1 MSDNIIPIW
10 QGYKNYDHY
19 WWVNPRNL
27 RLWFNETVSIGY
39 PTVGTKDCYYNIPAS
54 FDIETSSFYH
64 FGEKCATMY
73 LWSLCINGST
83 LLGRTWEDFRDV
95 IDFLEEHL
103 HTRKVHLI
111 IYVHN
116 LGYEFQFM
124 RKWFNWTRVFAVKER
139 RPIHAVMENGI
150 EFKCSYI
157 LSNYALAYIGAK
169 LLLRYPVQKAVGD
182 LDYSL
187 VRHYLT
193 PITEKEIWY
202 SVKDVQV
209 VTSYIQEKIEQE
221 GGINNIPL
229 TNTGYVRRY
238 CRDFCFTQF
247 QKDKKLSKK
256 LAARYHE
263 RMKTLQ
269 IASACEYD
277 QLHWGF
283 AGGFTHAAPAH
294 SGHPLRNVGSA
305 DLASSYPAVMVMKK
319 FPMSRGT
326 FLGNSNYEE
335 VESLIS
341 LGYCVLFTVRLI
353 DVVPKFIYENY
364 ISASRCTDLSK
375 DAVINNGRVK
385 SLDLINDDRIEES
398 IKELGFGK
406 TEHITKEK
414 ISENLETEEIAKEIL
429 CFRKV
434 FSTNSIAKFLAN
446 HNAEDGTV
454 LISEIQTKARGR
466 SGKKWEAPDGGIWM
480 SLILRPQV
488 PPARIGLITL
498 ATGVAIA
505 KSIRS
510 LGLDAKI
517 KWPNDVLIHGD
528 KISGVLTEVNA
539 TFNEI
544 DWIVVGIGID
554 SNISLEDFS
563 EDIRPGTTTLT
574 EELPAEIDENEL
586 IAIFLNEFEEVYKL
600 YKDGEVEA
608 ILKDWRELS
617 DTIGKY
623 VNITQ
628 TGGKITQGYVVG
640 INNEGSLIIE
650 RQDGA
655 LEKIISGELRTVN

>member
-1 MSDNIIPIW
+1 M
-10 QGYKNYDHY
+10 KN
-19 WWVNPRNL
+19 
-27 RLWFNETVSIGY
+27 EMI
-39 PTVGTKDCYYNIPAS
+39 
-54 FDIETSSFYH
+54 
-64 FGEKCATMY
+64 
-73 LWSLCINGST
+73 
-83 LLGRTWEDFRDV
+83 
-95 IDFLEEHL
+95 
-103 HTRKVHLI
+103 
-111 IYVHN
+111 
-116 LGYEFQFM
+116 
-124 RKWFNWTRVFAVKER
+124 
-139 RPIHAVMENGI
+139 
-150 EFKCSYI
+150 
-157 LSNYALAYIGAK
+157 K
-169 LLLRYPVQKAVGD
+169 LLLSHNV
-182 LDYSL
+182 
-187 VRHYLT
+187 
-193 PITEKEIWY
+193 ITE
-202 SVKDVQV
+202 
-209 VTSYIQEKIEQE
+209 
-221 GGINNIPL
+221 
-229 TNTGYVRRY
+229 
-238 CRDFCFTQF
+238 
-247 QKDKKLSKK
+247 
-256 LAARYHE
+256 
-263 RMKTLQ
+263 
-269 IASACEYD
+269 
-277 QLHWGF
+277 
-283 AGGFTHAAPAH
+283 
-294 SGHPLRNVGSA
+294 
-305 DLASSYPAVMVMKK
+305 
-319 FPMSRGT
+319 
-326 FLGNSNYEE
+326 EE
-335 VESLIS
+335 AK
-341 LGYCVLFTVRLI
+341 R
-353 DVVPKFIYENY
+353 
-364 ISASRCTDLSK
+364 
-375 DAVINNGRVK
+375 
-385 SLDLINDDRIEES
+385 LDLINDESIEES

-414 ISENLETEEIAKEIL
+414 ISENLETKEIAKEIL

-446 HNAEDGTV
+446 HSAEDGTV

-563 EDIRPGTTTLT
+563 EDVRAGTTTLT

-586 IAIFLNEFEEVYKL
+586 IAIFLNEFEKVYKL

-655 LEKIISGELRTVN
+655 LEKIISGELRTVQ

>member
-1 MSDNIIPIW
+1 M
-10 QGYKNYDHY
+10 K
-19 WWVNPRNL
+19 
-27 RLWFNETVSIGY
+27 
-39 PTVGTKDCYYNIPAS
+39 
-54 FDIETSSFYH
+54 
-64 FGEKCATMY
+64 
-73 LWSLCINGST
+73 
-83 LLGRTWEDFRDV
+83 
-95 IDFLEEHL
+95 
-103 HTRKVHLI
+103 
-111 IYVHN
+111 
-116 LGYEFQFM
+116 
-124 RKWFNWTRVFAVKER
+124 KEM
-139 RPIHAVMENGI
+139 I
-150 EFKCSYI
+150 
-157 LSNYALAYIGAK
+157 K
-169 LLLRYPVQKAVGD
+169 LLLSHNV
-182 LDYSL
+182 
-187 VRHYLT
+187 
-193 PITEKEIWY
+193 ITE
-202 SVKDVQV
+202 
-209 VTSYIQEKIEQE
+209 
-221 GGINNIPL
+221 
-229 TNTGYVRRY
+229 
-238 CRDFCFTQF
+238 
-247 QKDKKLSKK
+247 
-256 LAARYHE
+256 
-263 RMKTLQ
+263 
-269 IASACEYD
+269 
-277 QLHWGF
+277 
-283 AGGFTHAAPAH
+283 
-294 SGHPLRNVGSA
+294 
-305 DLASSYPAVMVMKK
+305 
-319 FPMSRGT
+319 
-326 FLGNSNYEE
+326 EE
-335 VESLIS
+335 
-341 LGYCVLFTVRLI
+341 
-353 DVVPKFIYENY
+353 
-364 ISASRCTDLSK
+364 A
-375 DAVINNGRVK
+375 K

-446 HNAEDGTV
+446 HSAEDGTV

-655 LEKIISGELRTVN
+655 LEKIISGELRTVE

>member
-1 MSDNIIPIW
+1 M
-10 QGYKNYDHY
+10 KN
-19 WWVNPRNL
+19 
-27 RLWFNETVSIGY
+27 EMI
-39 PTVGTKDCYYNIPAS
+39 
-54 FDIETSSFYH
+54 
-64 FGEKCATMY
+64 
-73 LWSLCINGST
+73 
-83 LLGRTWEDFRDV
+83 
-95 IDFLEEHL
+95 
-103 HTRKVHLI
+103 
-111 IYVHN
+111 
-116 LGYEFQFM
+116 
-124 RKWFNWTRVFAVKER
+124 
-139 RPIHAVMENGI
+139 
-150 EFKCSYI
+150 
-157 LSNYALAYIGAK
+157 K
-169 LLLRYPVQKAVGD
+169 LLLSHNV
-182 LDYSL
+182 
-187 VRHYLT
+187 
-193 PITEKEIWY
+193 ITE
-202 SVKDVQV
+202 
-209 VTSYIQEKIEQE
+209 
-221 GGINNIPL
+221 
-229 TNTGYVRRY
+229 
-238 CRDFCFTQF
+238 
-247 QKDKKLSKK
+247 
-256 LAARYHE
+256 
-263 RMKTLQ
+263 
-269 IASACEYD
+269 
-277 QLHWGF
+277 
-283 AGGFTHAAPAH
+283 
-294 SGHPLRNVGSA
+294 
-305 DLASSYPAVMVMKK
+305 
-319 FPMSRGT
+319 
-326 FLGNSNYEE
+326 EE
-335 VESLIS
+335 AK
-341 LGYCVLFTVRLI
+341 R
-353 DVVPKFIYENY
+353 
-364 ISASRCTDLSK
+364 
-375 DAVINNGRVK
+375 
-385 SLDLINDDRIEES
+385 LDLINDESIEES

-446 HNAEDGTV
+446 HSAEDGTV

-650 RQDGA
+650 RQDGV